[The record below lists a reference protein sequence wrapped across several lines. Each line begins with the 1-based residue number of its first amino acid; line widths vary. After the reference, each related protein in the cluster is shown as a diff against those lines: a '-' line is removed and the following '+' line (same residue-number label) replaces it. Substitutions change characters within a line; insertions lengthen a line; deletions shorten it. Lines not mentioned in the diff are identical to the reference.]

1 MQYNPTIHKLSN
13 GVTVIL
19 DPMDLE
25 TVSIKVLFRTGSRDE
40 KPTEYGLTHF
50 CEHMLCGSTARFASS
65 RERQEF
71 LDDHGGTHGAATG
84 NNRLYFYGR
93 ILAENINVLIDVI
106 SDQLQNALFE
116 PDKIDIERRIVIEE
130 LRRALDSP
138 QRQLGDFMSGKLFN
152 YATFSTRGLG
162 TPESIQSFTRDQMI
176 EFLGRRLSAK
186 NCIIGISGRILDVDA
201 VLQHLETGF
210 GFLPNRDVSENT
222 AITYTPTIAH
232 NSKRNKKNVVLNIL
246 FPNVWGATYEN
257 IFQNKCVTK
266 FCTYMNLELFD
277 VIRRENGLVY
287 GFSGT
292 GVGNEMLG
300 LTGFNTQMSSENL
313 ERVVALIAKNAHKI
327 YTQHTITDDD
337 LHRMNCRTRLSLA
350 DWMESA
356 TSRCNQSIRYWR
368 DFGRVFDLDES
379 VRMSE
384 SIRRDDVIENVRGF
398 FDGPMSII
406 TQGADFDVDLAA
418 VWRDNFK

>member
-1 MQYNPTIHKLSN
+1 MNFNPTMYRLSN

-25 TVSIKVLFRTGSRDE
+25 TVAIKVLFRTGSRDE
-40 KPTEYGLTHF
+40 APTEYGLTHF
-50 CEHMLCGSTARFASS
+50 CEHMLCNSTARFASS
-65 RERQEF
+65 KDRREF
-71 LDDHGGTHGAATG
+71 LDDHGGTHNAATG
-84 NNRLYFYGR
+84 NDRLYFHGR

-116 PDKIDIERRIVIEE
+116 PNKIDIERRVVIDE
-130 LRRALDSP
+130 LRRALDNP
-138 QRQLGDFMSGKLFN
+138 QRQFGDFVSEKLFN

-162 TPESIQSFTRDQMI
+162 TEELIQSFTRDQMI

-186 NCIIGISGRILDVDA
+186 NCIIGISGRIIDPDA
-201 VLQHLETGF
+201 VLRHLETSF
-210 GFLPNRDVSENT
+210 AFLPNRDVPEND

-232 NSKRNKKNVVLNIL
+232 NSKPDKKNVVLSIL
-246 FPNVWGATYEN
+246 FPDVWDATYEN
-257 IFQNKCVTK
+257 RFRNKCVGK
-266 FCTYMNLELFD
+266 FCLHMNRELFD

-287 GFSGT
+287 GFAGD
-292 GVGNEMLG
+292 GAGNEKFG
-300 LTGFNTQMSSENL
+300 LTGFNTQTAPENV
-313 ERVVALIAKNAHKI
+313 ERVVALIAQNAHKI

-337 LHRMNCRTRLSLA
+337 LRRMTCRNRLSRA

-356 TSRCNQSIRYWR
+356 SSRCDKLIRFWR
-368 DFGRVFDLDES
+368 HFGRVFDLDADTQ
-379 VRMSE
+379 MSE
-384 SIRRDDVIENVRGF
+384 SVRRDDVIENARGF

-406 TQGADFDVDLAA
+406 TQGADFDVDLNA